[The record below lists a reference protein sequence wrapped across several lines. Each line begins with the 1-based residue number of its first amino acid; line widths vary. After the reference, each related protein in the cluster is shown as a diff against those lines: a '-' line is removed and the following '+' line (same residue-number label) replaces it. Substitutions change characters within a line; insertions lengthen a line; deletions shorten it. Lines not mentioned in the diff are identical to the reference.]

1 MANGISF
8 LVMTNQI
15 ELLDRPEGRIAYT
28 VEGPADGPLVVLVPG
43 MGDLRGTWRDL
54 VTPLV
59 AAGYRTAVT
68 DLRGHGDSDTT
79 FRLHGDLATGSDVIA
94 LVEHLGG
101 PAVLI
106 GSSMGAAAVAWVAA
120 ERPDL
125 VAGLVLSG
133 PLLRNPP
140 TSSPLLE
147 HVLHTAYRGMFVR
160 PWGAALWAS
169 YYRSPLSRGRREGD
183 QIRCGYHGLA
193 FDSGGRCVDSPFANP
208 LPAHA
213 AVPTLEVVVRHG
225 ALWFWPGEPS
235 LADPGAIPDFAFV
248 EADGTVPGR
257 TWMVANYELVTDNL
271 MDLSHAEFLHVETFG
286 TNGALFGGEHKAAHL
301 RRGAG
306 SERLR
311 QRRVLGVDGH
321 DLPGLRDAL
330 HELAADDQ
338 RLLVRQSERAPR
350 LERCERRAES
360 HGSGDAVDQ
369 ERETEQSSL

>member
-1 MANGISF
+1 
-8 LVMTNQI
+8 MTNHT

-106 GSSMGAAAVAWVAA
+106 GSSMGAASVAWVAA

-140 TSSPLLE
+140 TSPLLE
-147 HVLHTAYRGMFVR
+147 HVMHAAYRAMFVR

-169 YYRSPLSRGRREGD
+169 YYRSPLSRGRRAPWFDEHLAA
-183 QIRCGYHGLA
+183 IRTA
-193 FDSGGRCVDSPFANP
+193 MS
-208 LPAHA
+208 
-213 AVPTLEVVVRHG
+213 
-225 ALWFWPGEPS
+225 
-235 LADPGAIPDFAFV
+235 DP
-248 EADGTVPGR
+248 
-257 TWMVANYELVTDNL
+257 
-271 MDLSHAEFLHVETFG
+271 
-286 TNGALFGGEHKAAHL
+286 AHL
-301 RRGAG
+301 RQFR
-306 SERLR
+306 RLTLQLTHAPVEAR
-311 QRRVLGVDGH
+311 LGDVHAPVLAFIGRRDP
-321 DLPGLRDAL
+321 DLRDPAAEAVWIEQTL
-330 HELAADDQ
+330 DARTVFLDDAAHYPHHQAADDVAPATLGWLAERPRDASG
-338 RLLVRQSERAPR
+338 RLVVPTRGAHTDPADR
-350 LERCERRAES
+350 
-360 HGSGDAVDQ
+360 
-369 ERETEQSSL
+369 